1 MKNNKISVFKDL
13 FKSTDVPF
21 NLTLEQVVQRIKKG
35 TSKEKI
41 EQIRNGKKEV
51 KKKLPSIIFS
61 GEYSE
66 RNRKGLKKHS
76 GLMVLDFDKY
86 PSTKTLHEHLE
97 LLKSNKHFV
106 LLFISPSGNGIKG
119 VVRVPDTLDEITH
132 PQYFK
137 AFQKQFKYEYFDISN
152 SNVDRVCFESYDPNI
167 YVNYEAELFEAK
179 VVDEGFSYAAKPP
192 TIKIESD
199 DKVIARVMKFDWQK
213 SFVRWSDE

>member
-86 PSTKTLHEHLE
+86 PNPKTLNEHLE
-97 LLKSNKHFV
+97 LLKTNKHFV
-106 LLFISPSGNGIKG
+106 LLFISPSGNGIK
-119 VVRVPDTLDEITH
+119 
-132 PQYFK
+132 
-137 AFQKQFKYEYFDISN
+137 
-152 SNVDRVCFESYDPNI
+152 
-167 YVNYEAELFEAK
+167 
-179 VVDEGFSYAAKPP
+179 
-192 TIKIESD
+192 
-199 DKVIARVMKFDWQK
+199 
-213 SFVRWSDE
+213 